1 MRTDFSLASGLRYE
15 VTAEGGSGYI
25 RERVL
30 RSLLEEE
37 KKLIARGRTAG
48 AAISKDNYAFTAEGI
63 NEERLAAV
71 GIRPLRKE
79 RSLILGRM
87 FLTMDGV
94 LRRVEGR
101 LAKNPFFWVTRANV
115 VRMYQRFNDVLMPVS
130 LDTTAQLRLLGSST
144 LRMTY
149 RYSQIDERPVD
160 P

>member
-101 LAKNPFFWVTRANV
+101 LAKNPFFWVTRVKRRSHVPAF
-115 VRMYQRFNDVLMPVS
+115 QRRAHARVARHDGAIAITWIVYTADDVS
-130 LDTTAQLRLLGSST
+130 LLANR
-144 LRMTY
+144 
-149 RYSQIDERPVD
+149 
-160 P
+160 